1 MRAFLVLVALAPL
14 AGCGDLF
21 APRSPALRITV
32 AESLVQPTLEL
43 VTGDRYTIYRT
54 RTLIDVEVQNTST
67 KSVLLPICGY
77 GNTIPAFVLER
88 ADGSASR
95 LQPRLICGG
104 GSELEVPGGDVV
116 RFTVEQP
123 ADLFCGEYS
132 DCPMSDP
139 KTWGYHRL
147 RLFTEAGTITSNRF
161 FIRSPIIW
169 D

>member
-1 MRAFLVLVALAPL
+1 MRASAVLATLALL
-14 AGCGDLF
+14 SGCSDLF
-21 APRSPALRITV
+21 APDRPALRMTV
-32 AESLVQPTLEL
+32 AERFVQPTVEL
-43 VTGDRYTIYRT
+43 VTGDRYAIYRT

-77 GNTIPAFVLER
+77 GSSVPAFVLER
-88 ADGSASR
+88 TDGSASR

-104 GSELEVPGGDVV
+104 GSELELSGGDAL

-139 KTWGYHRL
+139 TTWGYHRL
-147 RLFTEAGTITSNRF
+147 RLFTDAGTVVSNQF